1 MARISGYVQDTNV
14 VKSDKLIG
22 SDTGGTTRNFSL
34 ESISG
39 FLKHTNA
46 AGVAAQFVWLY
57 DDNLTSPT
65 TGKVVPTFSSGVTFA
80 NLQSLLVSKYIFD
93 EGINSIENVLT
104 TLENKD
110 IIIIDTDNQNNYGIF
125 NADTI
130 TAVGGTDN
138 YTITLVNKES
148 ANGSFIADNY
158 YSIMVFGGGSGRTFT
173 HHQNN
178 SATTWTVNHNLG
190 KFPSVSLKFSSS
202 DNIYTNVGAFAGIT
216 YTDANTITITL
227 AAAESG
233 YAYLN

>member
-46 AGVAAQFVWLY
+46 AGVAAQFVWQY
-57 DDNLTSPT
+57 DAVASSPT

-125 NADTI
+125 TAETI
-130 TAVGGTDN
+130 AAVGGTDN

-178 SATTWTVNHNLG
+178 SDETWTINHNLG

-202 DNIYTNVGAFAGIT
+202 DNVYTNVGAFAGIT
-216 YTDANTITITL
+216 YTNKDTITITL